1 MLPWCCYPICAKVL
15 SAAGTLSLQSA
26 MRAPM
31 CHTITV
37 RHLQAQPQLLF
48 SMHRSHWLKWD
59 FYMFKGS
66 RIGAA
71 PANDPCLHSWGQKW
85 KLLTFKQHHWDSL
98 HHIFHPFL
106 VLCSQLLSSSRRAQL
121 FFTQGVTKLFFPF
134 SLLQSGSW
142 EFSSPKVSRIK
153 PQLISF
159 QEPSREEKLAF
170 WQKNCM
176 HRFFA

>member
-1 MLPWCCYPICAKVL
+1 MPCPSSTYSHIRKMLPWCCYPICAKVL
-15 SAAGTLSLQSA
+15 SAAGTLFLQSA

-59 FYMFKGS
+59 FYKFKGS

-121 FFTQGVTKLFFPF
+121 FSLKVSQNFFFP
-134 SLLQSGSW
+134 S
-142 EFSSPKVSRIK
+142 VY
-153 PQLISF
+153 
-159 QEPSREEKLAF
+159 
-170 WQKNCM
+170 
-176 HRFFA
+176 

>member
-15 SAAGTLSLQSA
+15 SAAGTLFLQSA

-37 RHLQAQPQLLF
+37 RHLQAQPLLLF

-121 FFTQGVTKLFFPF
+121 FFNQGVTKLFFRSVCYAVVLGVQLPQGF
-134 SLLQSGSW
+134 QDQAPVDIISGALKRRKTG
-142 EFSSPKVSRIK
+142 F
-153 PQLISF
+153 LT
-159 QEPSREEKLAF
+159 EKLYA
-170 WQKNCM
+170 
-176 HRFFA
+176 